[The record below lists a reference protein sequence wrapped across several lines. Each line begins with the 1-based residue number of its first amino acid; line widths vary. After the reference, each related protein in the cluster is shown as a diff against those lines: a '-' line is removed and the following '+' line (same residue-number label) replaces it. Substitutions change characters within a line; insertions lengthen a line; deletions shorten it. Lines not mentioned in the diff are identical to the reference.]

1 MRVPRLM
8 SITAVLLA
16 IIGLA
21 FLLRTSDVLAAFGF
35 DPMPSTA
42 VTETGSVTPEAIA
55 WLRGAAFAR
64 LFAAA
69 LMGIGFILWHAGPL
83 VVRGAERKIGL
94 VTAAALGLMGL
105 MGSIQ
110 QMVTFGTPAGWALAA
125 VLLLL
130 AAAFTAGALRRDPP
144 AIPR

>member
-8 SITAVLLA
+8 SVTAVLLA
-16 IIGLA
+16 AIGLA
-21 FLLRTSDVLAAFGF
+21 FLLRTADTLAAFGY
-35 DPMPSTA
+35 DPMPSME
-42 VTETGSVTPEAIA
+42 VTEAGSVTPEAIG

-69 LMGIGFILWHAGPL
+69 LMGVGFILWHVRPL

-94 VTAAALGLMGL
+94 VTAAALGLTGL
-105 MGSIQ
+105 MGAIQ
-110 QMVTFGTPAGWALAA
+110 QMVIFGTPAGWALAA
-125 VLLLL
+125 VLLVL
-130 AAAFTAGALRRDPP
+130 AAGFTVAALRRDPP